1 MEFLMILGLAVIF
14 GLIMGLLHRYAPGTA
29 EKIEQS
35 MEQQREMERLRRL
48 NKPTDAEMKADMQR
62 FRTNWNQVADKDKRL

>member
-14 GLIMGLLHRYAPGTA
+14 GLIMGLLYRYAPGVA

-35 MEQQREMERLRRL
+35 MEEQKEMERLRRL

-62 FRTNWNQVADKDKRL
+62 FKTNWNQVADKDKRL